1 MKVLGLILELN
12 PPHYGHKYF
21 IDKAIEKAQPD
32 VTIAII
38 TTNFSMRGDISVIN
52 KFDKTSICLDNKIDL
67 VLELPYIGAV
77 ASADYFCSN
86 AVNILNK
93 FGITD
98 IAFGCE
104 LANITKLRKLNDLL
118 SNPKY
123 NESLKEYLQKGFS
136 YSNACNKALMTMTR
150 DLTLIENF
158 SMPNNTLA
166 IQYISAID
174 KIKEKTDKEINIHL
188 IQRIENN
195 YYDTIATSNIASAT
209 AIRELIANN
218 DDFSNYVINNEVKYL
233 DINSAYDKLLTIIKS
248 TFILKND
255 IYEIRDLLGVKEG
268 IENRIDNILSSSN
281 LADSYEELVKNAC
294 TKRYT
299 TNYIKRLLLNI
310 ILKVPDQIQKI
321 DYLRVLGFNK
331 NGEDYIKTLPK
342 NIKSEI
348 ITTYKGSLSNE
359 GIYELK
365 ATKLYGLLSGD
376 ENIYLKEY
384 QMPMRRK

>member
-1 MKVLGLILELN
+1 M
-12 PPHYGHKYF
+12 
-21 IDKAIEKAQPD
+21 
-32 VTIAII
+32 
-38 TTNFSMRGDISVIN
+38 
-52 KFDKTSICLDNKIDL
+52 
-67 VLELPYIGAV
+67 
-77 ASADYFCSN
+77 
-86 AVNILNK
+86 
-93 FGITD
+93 
-98 IAFGCE
+98 
-104 LANITKLRKLNDLL
+104 
-118 SNPKY
+118 
-123 NESLKEYLQKGFS
+123 
-136 YSNACNKALMTMTR
+136 
-150 DLTLIENF
+150 
-158 SMPNNTLA
+158 
-166 IQYISAID
+166 
-174 KIKEKTDKEINIHL
+174 
-188 IQRIENN
+188 
-195 YYDTIATSNIASAT
+195 
-209 AIRELIANN
+209 
-218 DDFSNYVINNEVKYL
+218 
-233 DINSAYDKLLTIIKS
+233 
-248 TFILKND
+248 KND

-384 QMPMRRK
+384 QMPIRRK